1 MGTAPLTQSVSP
13 SQTQTLCAITNERL
27 DNSLRNFFELEDVP
41 SPKSNFLST
50 EEQECEDIYK
60 NTTERDSH
68 GRYIVALPFK
78 SDPSVLGNASLN
90 AEKRFNY
97 LERKLEKS
105 PSLRDAYN
113 NIIDEYLE
121 KDYLSPVTQTR
132 SDVQYVIPHHG
143 VQRDDKVSTKV
154 RIVLDAS
161 AVENDTSLN
170 SLLHKGPNLQSDLF
184 MLLLNF
190 RLFKI
195 AICADI
201 KQMYLQLKVHP
212 EFYKFQRIF
221 YRFCKDDPLQ
231 LFEFKRVCFGLA
243 SSPFLALRT
252 LKQLAEDEGKKYPL
266 AAAVINAGQFYMD
279 DVICTTHTVEDA
291 IELADQLSEMFA
303 AGCFDLLKWSSNSS
317 QFLEHYPKELLHP
330 SLAINFEPESS
341 QKVLGVKWEPHKDLF
356 TFDFAPK
363 EMKCTK
369 RNMLSVIAQLFDVLG
384 FVAPV
389 ILFAKLLIKELWLLK
404 IDWDEEPPA
413 HIAQTWLKFQSEL
426 HILSQISIPRHVGI
440 TQNCEVNLIAFSDA
454 SEKAYGAVLYI
465 HASTPNGI
473 VVSLLCAKSK
483 VAPIKT
489 VSLARL
495 ELCAA
500 YLLSKL
506 VRAVLTN
513 YCSRV
518 TIARTYAFSDST
530 VALNWINSSPHKLK
544 TFVANRVSKI
554 QNNLAP
560 ENFFHVSGKENP
572 SDCLSR
578 GLTPSQLASHPLWFS
593 GPTWMRESCKDWP
606 VKQFAPD
613 LNDLPET
620 KTVVLNNVLPEK
632 PLILAIAERSSNWS
646 KLLRIFVYILRFS
659 KRIITRGLITAED
672 LNAAEL
678 FIIRSLQE
686 VYFSEYIEAL
696 NKGTALPRAIRKLRP
711 ILVDG
716 IIRVGGRLSA
726 CKDISFDHKHP
737 ILLPSKDHIVNLIIE
752 YVHRISCHAGPQ
764 LTLCLLRKK
773 YWILS
778 ARRIVRARI
787 HACVPCFKTRPTPYQ
802 APVMAD
808 LPACRLDISKPFAHT
823 GIDYCGPF
831 YTTLARGRGIKSHKA
846 YVCVFICLTTRAVH
860 VEVAPDL
867 TTESFLNALKRFLSR
882 KGPIQRIWTDHG
894 SNFVCAKSYL
904 NEVYEFLNTT
914 YDNAFKNELAN
925 NRISWTMIPPNG
937 PHFGGGWE
945 STVKSF
951 KTHLFRVIGSQ
962 ILTYEELL
970 TVLCQIEA
978 LLNSRPLGML
988 SEDPTEPLPITP
1000 AHFLNTTP
1008 LQVLP
1013 AADVANENSR
1023 LLSRF
1028 SLLDKLV
1035 QSYWKRWREEYLQ
1048 TLQVRAKWNTESRP
1062 VKVGTIVLINQNCAP
1077 LHWPLGKVEK
1087 VFPGP
1092 DGRIRVALVRTKN
1105 GTLERPVVRLCPL
1118 PVELNN

>member
-1 MGTAPLTQSVSP
+1 MSSPNETSGPKGDRTPADPSDTKSQSQTAVSLCSLNTSIPMRTTVLLATACVRVLDSRGTENTLKCLIDNASQHNYITNDCVKRLNLHIENLTHPASVNGFGGTSSKIKGISRITIFSRFNNKSYSLTPLIVDKITDHLPTSPVERSLLNYLESVPLADNTYHLPSKVDMILGAQMFTQILLSGRVAAPPGMPHALQTTLGYILMGTAPLTQSVSP

-41 SPKSNFLST
+41 SPKSNFLSM

-330 SLAINFEPESS
+330 SLAISFEPESS
-341 QKVLGVKWEPHKDLF
+341 QKVLGVKWKPHKDLF

-426 HILSQISIPRHVGI
+426 HILSQISIPRHIGI
-440 TQNCEVNLIAFSDA
+440 TQNCEINLIAFSDA

-465 HASTPNGI
+465 HASTPDGI

-554 QNNLAP
+554 QNNLAT

-578 GLTPSQLASHPLWFS
+578 GLIPAQLASHPLWFN

-672 LNAAEL
+672 LIAAEL

-686 VYFSEYIEAL
+686 VYFAEYIEAL

-778 ARRIVRARI
+778 TRRIVRARI
-787 HACVPCFKTRPTPYQ
+787 
-802 APVMAD
+802 
-808 LPACRLDISKPFAHT
+808 
-823 GIDYCGPF
+823 
-831 YTTLARGRGIKSHKA
+831 
-846 YVCVFICLTTRAVH
+846 
-860 VEVAPDL
+860 
-867 TTESFLNALKRFLSR
+867 
-882 KGPIQRIWTDHG
+882 
-894 SNFVCAKSYL
+894 
-904 NEVYEFLNTT
+904 LNTT
-914 YDNAFKNELAN
+914 
-925 NRISWTMIPPNG
+925 
-937 PHFGGGWE
+937 
-945 STVKSF
+945 
-951 KTHLFRVIGSQ
+951 
-962 ILTYEELL
+962 
-970 TVLCQIEA
+970 
-978 LLNSRPLGML
+978 
-988 SEDPTEPLPITP
+988 
-1000 AHFLNTTP
+1000 FLKF
-1008 LQVLP
+1008 LP
-1013 AADVANENSR
+1013 AADVTNENSR

-1092 DGRIRVALVRTKN
+1092 DGHIRVALVKTKN